1 MSEQDERDTA
11 RKTTPETAVETEPAP
26 TPPPAAPGGRLVT
39 GIAWVVLLLGLW
51 LWGREATDV
60 REGISRPATG
70 DMAAAGRPPDV
81 PLPPAHAPLD
91 DARPQRLD
99 VPGLDIDAPVVARGL
114 DAEGAIEPPPF
125 DQPGTVGWYAA
136 GVTPGA
142 AGTALMVGHVD
153 TETRPAVFYQ
163 LSTLEPGQTIRV
175 ARDDDEVA
183 EFTVDDVQVLT
194 RDGFDAQ
201 QAYGPRDTGRSE
213 LRLITCGGTFDQT
226 TDSYTANVVVSAYL
240 TGTGADGHVTR

>member
-1 MSEQDERDTA
+1 MSGQDTQDTA
-11 RKTTPETAVETEPAP
+11 
-26 TPPPAAPGGRLVT
+26 PAAAQDTAPAAAPGTAASGGRLVT

-81 PLPPAHAPLD
+81 PLPPAHAPLGE
-91 DARPQRLD
+91 ARPQRLE
-99 VPGLDIDAPVVARGL
+99 VPELGIEAPVVARGL

-125 DQPGTVGWYAA
+125 DQPGSVGWYAA

-153 TETRPAVFYQ
+153 TETRPAVFYE
-163 LSTLEPGQTIRV
+163 LSTLEPGETIRV
-175 ARDDDEVA
+175 VRDGDGTA

-201 QAYGPRDTGRSE
+201 QAFGPRDTSRSE
-213 LRLITCGGTFDQT
+213 LRLITCGGTFDRT
-226 TDSYTANVVVSAYL
+226 TGSYTANVVVSAYL
-240 TGTGADGHVTR
+240 TGTAPQS